1 MVAQIIILALSVI
14 RYVRGEW
21 NGIPIIK
28 LMIRDGTLAFG
39 VLFCELATLASHLA
53 N

>member
-39 VLFCELATLASHLA
+39 VLFCEWVLPGIHLVD
-53 N
+53 